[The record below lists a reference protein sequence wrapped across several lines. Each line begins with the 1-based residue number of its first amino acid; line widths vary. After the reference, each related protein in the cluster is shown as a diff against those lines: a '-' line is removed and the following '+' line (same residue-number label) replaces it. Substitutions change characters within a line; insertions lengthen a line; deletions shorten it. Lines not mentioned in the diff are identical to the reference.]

1 MNGQEN
7 WPHIC
12 GAQRPF
18 EKALTVG
25 VAEAMDSDPLSSIPK
40 ICVPKQDRLR
50 KALPSSASDLPGT
63 MIALLVISGR
73 ALAWHCH
80 Y

>member
-12 GAQRPF
+12 GVQRPF

-25 VAEAMDSDPLSSIPK
+25 AAETMDPNLLSSIPK

-50 KALPSSASDLPGT
+50 KALPSFASDLPGT
-63 MIALLVISGR
+63 MIALRVISAR
-73 ALAWHCH
+73 TSAWHCH
-80 Y
+80 C